1 MHNTARI
8 VAVCGLLLAG
18 LAACTPPKI
27 MLYDSFLPG
36 TSKVA
41 RESLKYAESVGSGDT
56 QVDLTNYY
64 VQICDVNGTTQSNC
78 NTTLVIENITDY
90 RVNYIFGQ

>member
-1 MHNTARI
+1 MIRHLAI
-8 VAVCGLLLAG
+8 AAVGG
-18 LAACTPPKI
+18 LALALSACAPPKI

-41 RESLKYAESVGSGDT
+41 RESLKFAGAIGSGDS

-64 VQICDVNGTTQSNC
+64 VQICDVQGTTQTNC
-78 NTTLVIENITDY
+78 NTTLVIENIT
-90 RVNYIFGQ
+90 NYAVRYNFGQ